1 VVFKC
6 DAVLL
11 VAVKTAVM
19 RWQPGACV
27 MTKAAAHLTAGARN
41 PALQPSDMRRDRIR
55 SVLLM
60 PGYRRR
66 CRELAQGVITIN
78 GLEC

>member
-1 VVFKC
+1 
-6 DAVLL
+6 
-11 VAVKTAVM
+11 
-19 RWQPGACV
+19 
-27 MTKAAAHLTAGARN
+27 
-41 PALQPSDMRRDRIR
+41 MRRDQIR